1 MPNNNLNDF
10 SNRLKG
16 NLNAVKKLLNGDLQR
31 IVKREGL
38 NHFEES
44 FTNQGFT
51 DSSLKKWEPR
61 NPPKSPFKK
70 STKAGAKSTRLIK
83 TKGYAKWQSKN
94 KGRAIL
100 VGHRSDTKG
109 GHLKDSLTARI
120 EGNRIIFSSDKD
132 YAQVHNEGGK
142 AGRGSGFTMKKRQ
155 FLGNSKKL
163 NDNIIDKI
171 TREMDKAF
179 KS

>member
-1 MPNNNLNDF
+1 MPNNNLNSL

-51 DSSLKKWEPR
+51 DSSLKKWDKRQIPA
-61 NPPKSPFKK
+61 KKFKK
-70 STKAGAKSTRLIK
+70 AGGELKS
-83 TKGYAKWQSKN
+83 YAKWQAKN

-120 EGNRIIFSSDKD
+120 EGNKIIFSSDKA
-132 YAQVHNEGGK
+132 YAQIHNEGGK
-142 AGRGSGFTMKKRQ
+142 SGRGSGFTMKKRQ